1 MMLNFIFYEDKG
13 LQSYSAISVL
23 SPYVIK
29 IEHYIEQNIRAHAV
43 VSPYG
48 SHSHR
53 FGQEQ

>member
-1 MMLNFIFYEDKG
+1 MMINFIFYEDKG